1 MSSKEQLTKM
11 ATTDSVIPKAD
22 QPATVSKKTEKLPK
36 LPTPAQVLLKLFVH
50 SVAMFTLPIATYY
63 LSKNYVEEEHG
74 VQPPQS
80 YIYAAIS
87 AVVVIQAVIFCY
99 VYQAFKEEQLERKVK
114 AASKQ
119 D

>member
-1 MSSKEQLTKM
+1 M
-11 ATTDSVIPKAD
+11 ATTDSIAPKANE
-22 QPATVSKKTEKLPK
+22 PSAVSKKVEKLPK
-36 LPTPAQVLLKLFVH
+36 LPTPAQVLLKLFLH
-50 SVAMFTLPIATYY
+50 SIAMFTLPIATYY

-74 VQPPQS
+74 VKPPQS
-80 YIYAAIS
+80 YIYAAIA

-99 VYQAFKEEQLERKVK
+99 VYQAFKEEQLERKIK